1 VRKLNWDFIN
11 AHWSFYIEAGKI
23 TVTIGFVGI
32 LFSLL
37 VGLLCSYIQYYKIPI
52 LKNIVS
58 IYVELSRN
66 TPLLIQLFFI
76 YYGLPKVGIVWSAE
90 MCAII
95 GLTFLGG
102 SYMAESMRS
111 GLEAIKDIQI
121 QSGLSLGF
129 TKFQVMRYIIFP
141 QALAIS
147 FSSIGANI
155 IFLLKETSVFSIIA
169 IPDLVYVAKDLIGI
183 SYNTDEALFMLV
195 ISYFCILIVIS
206 IGISYIERRLRYATF
221 GH

>member
-1 VRKLNWDFIN
+1 MNWDFIN
-11 AHWSFYIEAGKI
+11 THWPFYIEAAKL
-23 TVTIGFVGI
+23 TLTIGSVGV

-52 LKNIVS
+52 LRNVVS
-58 IYVELSRN
+58 LYIEISRN

-90 MCAII
+90 MCAIV

-102 SYMAESMRS
+102 SYMAESLRS
-111 GLEAIKDIQI
+111 GLEAVTNIQI

-129 TKFQVMRYIIFP
+129 TRLQVMRYIIFP
-141 QALAIS
+141 QALAVS

-155 IFLLKETSVFSIIA
+155 IFLIKETSVFSIIA

-195 ISYFCILIVIS
+195 ISYFCILVVIS
-206 IGISYIERRLRYATF
+206 VGISYLEKRFRYAKF
-221 GH
+221 GN

>member
-1 VRKLNWDFIN
+1 MNWEFIN
-11 AHWSFYIEAGKI
+11 SHWSFYIEAAK
-23 TVTIGFVGI
+23 VTLIIGSVGI

-37 VGLLCSYIQYYKIPI
+37 VGVLCSYIQYYKIPI
-52 LKNIVS
+52 LKHIVS
-58 IYVELSRN
+58 IYIEISRN

-76 YYGLPKVGIVWSAE
+76 YYGLPKVGILWSAE
-90 MCAII
+90 MCAIV

-111 GLEAIKDIQI
+111 GLEAIEDTQI

-155 IFLLKETSVFSIIA
+155 IFLIKETSVFSIIA
-169 IPDLVYVAKDLIGI
+169 LPDLVYVAKDLIGI

-195 ISYFCILIVIS
+195 VSYFCILIVIS
-206 IGISYIERRLRYATF
+206 TGISYLERKLRYAAF
-221 GH
+221 GN